1 MVPNVSYL
9 GHRIDENGPF
19 RRQVKAVL
27 DVPSPQN
34 VRELKLYLL
43 PYYGK
48 FLPDLSS
55 VLAPLYQLLRKDMS
69 WCMGWMQCFH
79 IVGLMVWN
87 VL

>member
-1 MVPNVSYL
+1 MKMDPL
-9 GHRIDENGPF
+9 EDK
-19 RRQVKAVL
+19 VKAVL

-43 PYYGK
+43 SYYGK

-55 VLAPLYQLLRKDMS
+55 VLAPLYQLLRKHMS
-69 WCMGWMQCFH
+69 WCIGWEQCSH

>member
-1 MVPNVSYL
+1 MCHTL
-9 GHRIDENGPF
+9 GTELMKMDPLEDK
-19 RRQVKAVL
+19 VKAVL

-34 VRELKLYLL
+34 VRELKF
-43 PYYGK
+43 YYGK

-55 VLAPLYQLLRKDMS
+55 VLAPLYQLLRKHMS
-69 WCMGWMQCFH
+69 WCIGWEQCSH